1 MAAGLSIKKDKI
13 GEFKDY
19 IKIHDDKKIY
29 MTSWNEKL
37 KKSDLWNLV
46 KLKVNTIG
54 LFSLI
59 IKI

>member
-1 MAAGLSIKKDKI
+1 RVATKQVNKDKI
-13 GEFKDY
+13 E
-19 IKIHDDKKIY
+19 
-29 MTSWNEKL
+29 
-37 KKSDLWNLV
+37 KSDLWNLV